1 MFSERRIFLKEI
13 KVRDAVGQILCHD
26 VTQIVRGVVKDAK
39 FRKGHV
45 ITAEDI
51 PELLKLGK
59 ENIFVWENDETKL
72 HENDAAEILRG
83 ICQGE
88 NLIASDVKE
97 GKIELKAE
105 IDGVFHVNAEK
116 LNEIN
121 AIDEICIATVQNDI
135 PVRKNK
141 SVAGMRVIPLAIDK
155 KKLEIVQKIAENS
168 VPLMKIAPYKKF
180 KVGLVV
186 TGSEIFHERIK
197 DDFTPVIEAKLKNFG
212 LKIDERRISDD
223 SKAMTREKIQELLD
237 LGCEMILCT
246 QQLGNIKFG
255 RVTYDLNQNIAT
267 YDPPINEPA
276 KAAIFLV
283 PGKDDTIESWF
294 KVGGANLMEDKLL
307 AQGKTKPCLLISDPN
322 AGNVTKSDL
331 KFYTLKASDYKT
343 WKERRAALEKLL
355 TNLK

>member
-1 MFSERRIFLKEI
+1 MKEI
-13 KVRDAVGQILCHD
+13 KVQDAVGQILCHD

-105 IDGVFHVNAEK
+105 IDGVFHVDAEK

-121 AIDEICIATVQNDI
+121 AVDEICIATVQNDI

-141 SVAGMRVIPLAIDK
+141 SVAGMRVIPLVIDK

-168 VPLMKIAPYKKF
+168 VPLMKIAPYKNF

-186 TGSEIFHERIK
+186 TGSEIFRKRIK

-223 SKAMTREKIQELLD
+223 SKEMTQEKIDELLD

-246 QQLGNIKFG
+246 GGMSVDPDDRTPAAIKSTG
-255 RVTYDLNQNIAT
+255 AEVVTYGVPVLPGAMFMLAYKGEI
-267 YDPPINEPA
+267 PILGLPGCVMFCSKTVFDMILPRIVAGERLTRE
-276 KAAIFLV
+276 IFIKM
-283 PGKDDTIESWF
+283 G
-294 KVGGANLMEDKLL
+294 VGGLL
-307 AQGKTKPCLLISDPN
+307 
-322 AGNVTKSDL
+322 
-331 KFYTLKASDYKT
+331 
-343 WKERRAALEKLL
+343 
-355 TNLK
+355 